1 MLSFF
6 IIDNESYQIK
16 SYNIIKQ
23 IKITENLDI
32 IRNIFE
38 KMLKINYNTN
48 ESYYYKTIYFSSII
62 IQALI
67 NFDNINI
74 YLCISEKN
82 NNYKNQIKFNKLL
95 LLHSAIS
102 YRNIYYKLSKFL
114 PNNKNLF
121 PTIYSEIFIVPFLNN
136 LNKILTLT
144 SKKIDLV
151 LFGNSEYI
159 STMVLDLENKEIIY
173 DTGYLVQKN
182 YRTSI
187 LDISKKNEIMDEIYF
202 FGQKLKNNYLKSN
215 DKNLDKIENCIKLE
229 LRATFPK
236 PLLMIRFYPLLKGV
250 LLVHVFHQ
258 YKLSK
263 IQILNPVMNEDY
275 LYEKYKEI
283 DITFFDLLKE
293 IEEFNAKEV
302 ILIEKFFFEYF
313 LILGSNIK
321 EIGKNTNFNKNLM
334 TYKSKD
340 FDLIYLNKQILQ
352 MIKSC
357 IAQFQ
362 FIKNKTDNDL
372 INRIKKILGE
382 EYEKYRKEDINNTN
396 GNININNN
404 LKITKNILEFPFID
418 FIKEFDLK
426 KIFIKDIKEEKEG
439 EENNNSITIINE
451 NDINIRIKDDES
463 NVDEYS
469 NLNLSKDNL
478 DLVKRTIITSATRQ
492 NLISKT
498 NSKSNTNTNSNT
510 NLINY
515 EINENIYRNYDLFNP
530 ETRNTKTEEEK
541 KEYPLNK
548 DEPFKIDITNIQN
561 NIIENSKEES
571 ELKSILTPKE

>member
-1 MLSFF
+1 
-6 IIDNESYQIK
+6 
-16 SYNIIKQ
+16 
-23 IKITENLDI
+23 
-32 IRNIFE
+32 
-38 KMLKINYNTN
+38 
-48 ESYYYKTIYFSSII
+48 
-62 IQALI
+62 
-67 NFDNINI
+67 
-74 YLCISEKN
+74 
-82 NNYKNQIKFNKLL
+82 
-95 LLHSAIS
+95 
-102 YRNIYYKLSKFL
+102 
-114 PNNKNLF
+114 
-121 PTIYSEIFIVPFLNN
+121 
-136 LNKILTLT
+136 
-144 SKKIDLV
+144 
-151 LFGNSEYI
+151 
-159 STMVLDLENKEIIY
+159 
-173 DTGYLVQKN
+173 
-182 YRTSI
+182 
-187 LDISKKNEIMDEIYF
+187 MDEIYF

-236 PLLMIRFYPLLKGV
+236 PLFMIRFYPLLKGV

-357 IAQFQ
+357 IVQFQ

-404 LKITKNILEFPFID
+404 LNITKNILEFPFID

>member
-1 MLSFF
+1 M
-6 IIDNESYQIK
+6 
-16 SYNIIKQ
+16 
-23 IKITENLDI
+23 
-32 IRNIFE
+32 
-38 KMLKINYNTN
+38 
-48 ESYYYKTIYFSSII
+48 
-62 IQALI
+62 
-67 NFDNINI
+67 
-74 YLCISEKN
+74 
-82 NNYKNQIKFNKLL
+82 
-95 LLHSAIS
+95 
-102 YRNIYYKLSKFL
+102 
-114 PNNKNLF
+114 
-121 PTIYSEIFIVPFLNN
+121 NN

-357 IAQFQ
+357 IVQFQ
-362 FIKNKTDNDL
+362 FIKNKTDND
-372 INRIKKILGE
+372 INNRIKKILGD

-530 ETRNTKTEEEK
+530 ETKNTKTEEEK